1 MKTNYFK
8 IAYLMLG
15 CLASLP
21 FMTNASN
28 IQPISTIA
36 AEEIFSEVNSP
47 DKPAVA
53 VVVLHKN
60 KVIYEKAFGSANLE
74 YKIPAT
80 VDTKFQVDTLAW
92 EFIASAILMLEDQE
106 KIKLTDD
113 IRKYLPEVP
122 DFGEKI
128 TINHLLSSTD
138 GLHGY
143 KVLKSLAGWQAGEP
157 EQHKTILQLI
167 TRQKKLNF
175 KPGEA
180 FSPGGDTRL
189 ILLAKI
195 VEVVSGQPFDEYCKK
210 NIFTPLGMSNTL
222 FVYDDAQPLENTA
235 VPYRN
240 NGKGSYK
247 NDFGNG
253 KAAGPTNLYTSI
265 RDLAI
270 WRAKI
275 ETPVLTK
282 KSLAAKLNSPIRLD
296 RGGIIKDIS
305 SISIYGQQH
314 AGKERG
320 ISKIYQIGS
329 FGGYAS
335 SIFRFPDQ
343 DITAIVLS
351 SGLAYN
357 GSFGMRLA
365 GTILENYFTE
375 PATIDYSKVAGV
387 KLSTQQLQKY
397 EGNYWSPTRALA
409 AKIHVK
415 NDILYY
421 ARTRGGDDRV
431 LIPLGDSVFQLQI
444 EGDDKYIVK
453 FVKKEDG
460 NDMHFMMGDSDPVV
474 FESYNEASYTGNE
487 LARFTGTFYS
497 DELNSSFEL
506 KVSEGILTASNV
518 RAGSINL
525 KPIKTDIFSG
535 NKSFMGGVKFNRGDN
550 NDIHGFQVVVDEVR
564 NLEFRRIQFDEA
576 PKGRL

>member
-1 MKTNYFK
+1 MKNSFF
-8 IAYLMLG
+8 IRHLILV
-15 CLASLP
+15 LIASLP
-21 FMTNASN
+21 FSVSANNN
-28 IQPISTIA
+28 IGPISSTA
-36 AEEIFSEVNSP
+36 AEEIFREVNSP

-74 YKIPAT
+74 HKIPAT

-113 IRKYLPEVP
+113 IRKYLPEIP

-157 EQHKTILQLI
+157 EQHKAILQLI

-195 VEVVSGQPFDEYCKK
+195 VEVVSGQPFDAYCKSS
-210 NIFTPLGMSNTL
+210 IFTPLGMSNTL
-222 FVYDDAQPLENTA
+222 FVYDDAQPLNNTA

-240 NGKGSYK
+240 DGKGAYK
-247 NDFGNG
+247 NDFVSG
-253 KAAGPTNLYTSI
+253 KAPGPTNLYTSI
-265 RDLAI
+265 RDLSI
-270 WRAKI
+270 WRASLDSH
-275 ETPVLTK
+275 VLST
-282 KSLAAKLNSPIRLD
+282 KSLAARLDTPIRLD
-296 RGGIIKDIS
+296 HGEIIKDIS

-329 FGGYAS
+329 SGGYAS

-343 DITAIVLS
+343 EITAIVLS

-365 GTILENYFTE
+365 STILENYFTE
-375 PATIDYSKVAGV
+375 PATIDYDKIESV
-387 KLSTQQLQKY
+387 KLSAKQLQKY
-397 EGNYWSPTRALA
+397 EGSYWSAARALPT
-409 AKIHVK
+409 KIEVK
-415 NDILYY
+415 NGVLHYIR
-421 ARTRGGDDRV
+421 ASGAGERA
-431 LIPLGDSVFQLQI
+431 LIPLGNSTFQMKI

-453 FVKKEDG
+453 FLKKKDG
-460 NDMHFMMGDSDPVV
+460 HTMHFMMADSDPIV
-474 FESYNEASYTGNE
+474 FESYKEAAYTKND
-487 LARFTGTFYS
+487 LAQFAGTFHS
-497 DELNSSFEL
+497 EELNSSFTF
-506 KVSEGILTASNV
+506 KVENGILAANNV
-518 RAGSINL
+518 RTGTINL
-525 KPIKTDIFSG
+525 KPITSDIFFG
-535 NKSFMGGVKFNRGDN
+535 NKSFMGGIKYSRGGN
-550 NDIHGFQVVVDEVR
+550 NEVDGFQVVVDEVR
-564 NLEFRRIQFDEA
+564 NLEFKKIRLDEA